1 MKAVSEGEKVVLEEE
16 KVAPRRED
24 AKEPRWHSES

>member
-16 KVAPRRED
+16 KVATRGD